1 MKRKSIWK
9 NVLCAVL
16 VIAAVVGL
24 GAGVSAL
31 AKRDTVS
38 IKLSAFT
45 RGGLDEKGEYVE
57 TNQTLY
63 TEKAFNCIGLRVEP
77 DFEFKGT
84 YDVYYYDYDGTF
96 LESRLGLSK
105 VYAEDYPL
113 AMTARIVIHPEI
125 PEDVKKSDYK
135 IAFYEIA
142 SIASKLKITVDKVQ
156 EREYSTN
163 LYDEDNDIDGKTF
176 HNGNVS
182 VSEWILSDELL
193 IEFAHCRT
201 SNKIFIDGK
210 YNKFDMYFR
219 FEKEKLPPDSYLTAV
234 LADENGKVV
243 SVDGKT
249 CNVDLEATKVNDH
262 EWHKLTIEVPED
274 SNASFLRISMPAD
287 TENCYVFGYND

>member
-31 AKRDTVS
+31 AKRDTKT
-38 IKLSAFT
+38 IGATAFT
-45 RGGLDEKGEYVE
+45 RGGLNEKGEYVE

-156 EREYSTN
+156 EREYSAN
-163 LYDEDNDIDGKTF
+163 LYDESSALEGKTF
-176 HNGNVS
+176 HQDGVS
-182 VSEWILSDELL
+182 VFEWLILDDQL
-193 IEFAHCRT
+193 IPYEFCKT
-201 SNKIFIDGK
+201 SNKIFINGK

-219 FEKEKLPPDSYLTAV
+219 FEEEKLPPDAYLTAV
-234 LADENGKVV
+234 LSDENGKVV
-243 SVDGKT
+243 AVDGVA
-249 CNVDLEATKVNDH
+249 CEVNLDAGNVNDH
-262 EWHKLTIEVPED
+262 EWYKITIEVPED